1 MRKQIQLKEE
11 ELHQLIKE
19 SVERALIDE
28 GFFDGV
34 RGVASAAKSK
44 LGDYA
49 DRAATKIGNGI
60 DRFDDADVT
69 FGANAKDALSR
80 GWNKTKNFARN
91 SYNNANNR
99 AQARKAVQQ
108 LQAMQS
114 MPQCQNRR
122 CANAIR
128 NLMAALNSDEE

>member
-1 MRKQIQLKEE
+1 MIRQIQLRED

-19 SVERALIDE
+19 SVERALVDE
-28 GFFDGV
+28 GFYDGV
-34 RGVASAAKSK
+34 KGVARAAKNK

-69 FGANAKDALSR
+69 FGAGAKDAVKR

-91 SYNNANNR
+91 AYNNAN
-99 AQARKAVQQ
+99 QQSQTRKV
-108 LQAMQS
+108 LQTLETMQS

-122 CANAIR
+122 CANAIK
-128 NLMAALNSDEE
+128 NLMAALQEED